1 VSKICNAAQKPSL
14 LIDASIYIFQYY
26 FAMPDNWFSKKNS
39 WPTAAVYGYTCF
51 LIRLLKEQ
59 RPERIAACF
68 DESLGSCFRN
78 QIYADYKSS
87 RALPDEAL
95 AFQLNACKK
104 ITQLLGIK
112 TFASKTFE
120 ADDLLGSL
128 YHRSRRSTRPIA
140 VLTRDKD
147 LGQLIIRDQ
156 DFLWDYS
163 ASSSS
168 KENVGNISK
177 RDKNKDTKSQE
188 LNDDDA
194 SHLDEGHLG
203 VNNLGVNNLGINNLD
218 YGNKGIKLFAQ
229 DINQK
234 FGVQP
239 QQMSDYLALVGDVS
253 DDIPGV
259 PGVGKMTAQ
268 KLLTYFGSVES
279 MLDNINELSNLSIR
293 GSSTLINKLV
303 QYEEQINMAKKLATI
318 VVDIPMIASVNDL
331 SLKKPDVKKYQLF
344 CKKMGFSRL
353 ASRIDFL

>member
-1 VSKICNAAQKPSL
+1 MSKICNAAQKPSL

-26 FAMPDNWFSKKNS
+26 FAMPDNWFSKKDS

-78 QIYADYKSS
+78 QIYTDYKSS

-168 KENVGNISK
+168 KVSVDNISK

-188 LNDDDA
+188 VNDDDA
-194 SHLDEGHLG
+194 SHLG
-203 VNNLGVNNLGINNLD
+203 VNNLD
-218 YGNKGIKLFAQ
+218 YGNKGIKLFAP
-229 DINQK
+229 DITQK

-318 VVDIPMIASVNDL
+318 VVDIPMIESVNDL
-331 SLKKPDVKKYQLF
+331 SLKNPDVKKYQLF

-353 ASRIDFL
+353 ASSIDFL

>member
-1 VSKICNAAQKPSL
+1 MTVINNAQKPSL

-26 FAMPDNWFSKKNS
+26 FAMPDHWFSRQDS

-59 RPERIAACF
+59 RPDRIAACF
-68 DESLGSCFRN
+68 DESLASCFRN

-87 RALPDEAL
+87 RSLPDAAL

-104 ITQLLGIK
+104 VTQLLGIK

-147 LGQLIIRDQ
+147 LGQLIIREQ
-156 DFLWDYS
+156 DFIWDYS

-168 KENVGNISK
+168 MANTIKDIK
-177 RDKNKDTKSQE
+177 RKNSHDLE
-188 LNDDDA
+188 VN
-194 SHLDEGHLG
+194 HLD
-203 VNNLGVNNLGINNLD
+203 VK
-218 YGNKGIKLFAQ
+218 NKGIKYYTE
-229 DINQK
+229 DIIQK

-259 PGVGKMTAQ
+259 PGVGKVTAQ
-268 KLLTYFGSVES
+268 QLLTHFSSVES
-279 MLDNINELSNLSIR
+279 MLHNINELNNLSIR
-293 GSSTLINKLV
+293 GSSTLISKLAH
-303 QYEEQINMAKKLATI
+303 YEEQIKMAKKLATI
-318 VVDIPMIASVNDL
+318 VVDIPLIASVNDL
-331 SLKKPDVKKYQLF
+331 SLKKQDVKKYQLF
-344 CKKMGFSRL
+344 CKNMGFPRL
-353 ASRIDFL
+353 AKNIDFL

>member
-1 VSKICNAAQKPSL
+1 
-14 LIDASIYIFQYY
+14 
-26 FAMPDNWFSKKNS
+26 MPDNWFSKKDS

-87 RALPDEAL
+87 RGLPDEAL

-112 TFASKTFE
+112 TFASNTFE

-168 KENVGNISK
+168 KASVGDKSK
-177 RDKNKDTKSQE
+177 RDNNKDTKSE
-188 LNDDDA
+188 K
-194 SHLDEGHLG
+194 
-203 VNNLGVNNLGINNLD
+203 VNNLNVSNSDIN
-218 YGNKGIKLFAQ
+218 NKGIKYFAK
-229 DINQK
+229 DIVQK

-239 QQMSDYLALVGDVS
+239 QQISDYLALVGDVS

-259 PGVGKMTAQ
+259 PGVGKVTAQ
-268 KLLTYFGSVES
+268 QLLSHFSSVES
-279 MLDNINELSNLSIR
+279 MLNNINELSNLSIQ
-293 GSSTLINKLV
+293 GSSALVSKLV
-303 QYEEQINMAKKLATI
+303 HYEAQINIAKKLATI
-318 VVDIPMIASVNDL
+318 VVDIPLIESVIDL
-331 SLKKPDVKKYQLF
+331 SLKKPEIKKYQTF
-344 CKKMGFSRL
+344 CKKMGFPRL
-353 ASRIDFL
+353 ASSIDFL

>member
-1 VSKICNAAQKPSL
+1 MSKLISGAQKPSL

-26 FAMPDNWFSKKNS
+26 FAMPDNWFSKKDS
-39 WPTAAVYGYTCF
+39 LPTAAVYGYTCF

-59 RPERIAACF
+59 KPARIAACF
-68 DESLGSCFRN
+68 DESLTSCFRN

-95 AFQLNACKK
+95 AFQLIACKK

-163 ASSSS
+163 ASSDSELSVGDKS
-168 KENVGNISK
+168 KS
-177 RDKNKDTKSQE
+177 DKNKDTKSK
-188 LNDDDA
+188 D
-194 SHLDEGHLG
+194 
-203 VNNLGVNNLGINNLD
+203 VNNLD
-218 YGNKGIKLFAQ
+218 ASQKGIKYFAQ
-229 DINQK
+229 DIVQK

-259 PGVGKMTAQ
+259 PGVGKVTAQ
-268 KLLTYFGSVES
+268 RLLTHFSSVES
-279 MLDNINELSNLSIR
+279 MLNNIHELSNLSIR
-293 GSSTLINKLV
+293 GSSALISKLV
-303 QYEEQINMAKKLATI
+303 HYEAQITMAKKLATI
-318 VVDIPMIASVNDL
+318 VVDIPLIESVNDL

-344 CKKMGFSRL
+344 CKKMGFPRL
-353 ASRIDFL
+353 ASSIDFL

>member
-1 VSKICNAAQKPSL
+1 MPKICNAAQKPSL

-26 FAMPDNWFSKKNS
+26 FAMPDNWLSKKDA

-78 QIYADYKSS
+78 QIYVNYKSS

-168 KENVGNISK
+168 KASVGSISK
-177 RDKNKDTKSQE
+177 RGKNKDAKSQE
-188 LNDDDA
+188 VNDDDA
-194 SHLDEGHLG
+194 SNLNMSSLDMSNLD
-203 VNNLGVNNLGINNLD
+203 VNNLDVNNLD
-218 YGNKGIKLFAQ
+218 YSNKGIKLFAQ
-229 DINQK
+229 DIAQK

-239 QQMSDYLALVGDVS
+239 QQMNDYLALVGDVS

-268 KLLTYFGSVES
+268 KLLTHFGSVES

-303 QYEEQINMAKKLATI
+303 QYEEQINM
-318 VVDIPMIASVNDL
+318 
-331 SLKKPDVKKYQLF
+331 
-344 CKKMGFSRL
+344 
-353 ASRIDFL
+353 